1 MAKTTSHTTP
11 KDVFYYLLMIVT
23 LYVSVISFIA
33 LIFSYVN
40 YAFPGIFFFEAGASS
55 GLIFSSAALIIAWPV
70 YILMS
75 WLIGRDAAKAPAK
88 REFKVR
94 KWLLY
99 LTLFVAAI
107 TIIIDLITLTY
118 NFLSGELTI
127 SFFLKVLTVLL
138 VTAAV
143 FGYYLWELRRSASD
157 KSMLPKIF
165 AWVASAIV
173 LITFVGGFFV
183 VGTPGEQR
191 DRRIDQERVYNLQSI
206 QSEILNY
213 WQQKDTLPPSINS
226 LRNELTGFVPPV
238 DPETSQVYEY
248 RATGDLTFELCATF
262 ATESHTDTQIPADKR
277 IAIYPAPSAFD
288 QVFDHG
294 IGRTC
299 FERTID
305 PEFFDQPPFLE
316 APATL

>member
-1 MAKTTSHTTP
+1 MAKSTSHTTP
-11 KDVFYYLLMIVT
+11 KDVFYHLLMIVT

-40 YAFPGIFFFEAGASS
+40 YAFPGLYFFEASASS

-75 WLIGRDAAKAPAK
+75 WLIGRDAAKTPAK

-118 NFLSGELTI
+118 NFLSGEFTI
-127 SFFLKVLTVLL
+127 SFFLKVITVLL
-138 VTAAV
+138 VTGAV
-143 FGYYLWELRRSASD
+143 FGYYLWELRRTASN
-157 KSMLPKIF
+157 KSMLPKMF

-173 LITFVGGFFV
+173 VITFVSGFFV
-183 VGTPGEQR
+183 VGTPAEQR
-191 DRRIDQERVYNLQSI
+191 NRRIDQERVYDLQSI
-206 QSEILNY
+206 QGQVLTY
-213 WQQKDTLPPSINS
+213 WQQKNELPPSIDS
-226 LRNELTGFVPPV
+226 LRNELAGFVPPV
-238 DPETSQVYEY
+238 DPETDRPYEY
-248 RATGDLTFELCATF
+248 RVTGELTFELCATF
-262 ATESHTDTQIPADKR
+262 ATELHTDGKLPPDR
-277 IAIYPAPSAFD
+277 FAIYPVPGGFD
-288 QVFDHG
+288 EVFDHG

-305 PEFFDQPPFLE
+305 PELFDVPPFLE
-316 APATL
+316 APAI